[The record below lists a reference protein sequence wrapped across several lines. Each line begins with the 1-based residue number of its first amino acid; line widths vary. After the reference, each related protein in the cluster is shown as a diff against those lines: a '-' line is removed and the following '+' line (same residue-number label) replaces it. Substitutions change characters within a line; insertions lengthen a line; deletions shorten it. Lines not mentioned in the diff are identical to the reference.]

1 MQSPWEDSYLWYPT
15 ETVADPKERNI
26 FYTEKFLNPMMYR
39 QGLIAYAQPMVETF
53 KQLGFYT
60 LAEELGFSEEY
71 DSVEDN
77 EKRMKMI
84 PKEITKLR
92 STAIDMHERWL
103 SAKSN
108 YT

>member
-1 MQSPWEDSYLWYPT
+1 
-15 ETVADPKERNI
+15 
-26 FYTEKFLNPMMYR
+26 
-39 QGLIAYAQPMVETF
+39 MVETF

-84 PKEITKLR
+84 LKKLLNY
-92 STAIDMHERWL
+92 AKYLLDAHERWRL
-103 SAKSN
+103 NKN
-108 YT
+108 YTQSKDCNTTY

>member
-1 MQSPWEDSYLWYPT
+1 MH
-15 ETVADPKERNI
+15 
-26 FYTEKFLNPMMYR
+26 NP
-39 QGLIAYAQPMVETF
+39 GMVETF

-84 PKEITKLR
+84 QKKL
-92 STAIDMHERWL
+92 L
-103 SAKSN
+103 NYAKYHYWICMN
-108 YT
+108 VG

>member
-1 MQSPWEDSYLWYPT
+1 MH
-15 ETVADPKERNI
+15 
-26 FYTEKFLNPMMYR
+26 NP
-39 QGLIAYAQPMVETF
+39 GMVETF

-84 PKEITKLR
+84 LKEITKLCEVPIIGY
-92 STAIDMHERWL
+92 A
-103 SAKSN
+103 
-108 YT
+108 